1 MIYEWARIAIAA
13 ASALSI
19 YLGYRLFCDAR
30 NAVFG
35 AILALFGMGILVADL
50 GVHTTHEAVKQ
61 SRPAEQGSFTPA
73 HKPSIEWL
81 I

>member
-13 ASALSI
+13 AGALSI

-30 NAVFG
+30 NAIFG
-35 AILALFGMGILVADL
+35 AVLALFGMGVLVADL
-50 GVHTTHEAVKQ
+50 GGYSTHQAVKQ
-61 SRPAEQGSFTPA
+61 NRPAQQGSFTPA
-73 HKPSIEWL
+73 RKTSIEWM

>member
-1 MIYEWARIAIAA
+1 MTYEWARIAIAA

-19 YLGYRLFCDAR
+19 YLGYKLFCDAR

-35 AILALFGMGILVADL
+35 AVLALFGMGILVADL
-50 GVHTTHEAVKQ
+50 GVHAPRESVKKNQ
-61 SRPAEQGSFTPA
+61 PAEQGSFTTA
-73 HKPSIEWL
+73 RKTNIEWL